1 MLSFTNGR
9 PIAIIKD
16 GEYNNKIVHL
26 DVSAGDEDNSVYVE
40 KITNGLSQKQ
50 IDELYNAIDTN
61 NKPKNKKLSV
71 LFDKLLTG
79 NSTGSNSITI
89 ESGTVEPLPNFE
101 KPFRMYVAGP
111 SGSGKSYFVSQILE
125 KINRVQ
131 PNRKIYI
138 ISDVNTD
145 EAFDNIKNI
154 IRLKIDEK
162 MLFKKP
168 IEPAV
173 FADGLVLFDDI
184 DSIQNKKLSK
194 LINILRDSILTRGR
208 HENISCI
215 VTNHLLTNYKDT
227 RIILNE
233 CNSFTFFPKSGASAG
248 IKRLLETYVGI
259 DKANVDDIFKLKS
272 RAVTVYTNYPLH
284 IIYEKGVYILS

>member
-1 MLSFTNGR
+1 MLSFSKGR
-9 PIAIIKD
+9 PIAIIKG
-16 GEYNNKIVHL
+16 GEYNDKIVHL
-26 DVSAGDEDNSVYVE
+26 DVTADDVKEGPEVE
-40 KITNGLSQKQ
+40 CMRLTKKQ
-50 IDELYNAIDTN
+50 VNQLYNAIEAN
-61 NKPKNKKLSV
+61 RKPKNKKLSA
-71 LFDKLLTG
+71 LYDTILSLGDEQT
-79 NSTGSNSITI
+79 NNITVND
-89 ESGTVEPLPNFE
+89 GVVQPLPNFE
-101 KPFRMYVAGP
+101 QPFRMYVAGP
-111 SGSGKSYFVSQILE
+111 SGSGKSYFVSQILD
-125 KINRVQ
+125 KINKVQ

-138 ISDVNTD
+138 ISDVEKD
-145 EAFDNIKNI
+145 ECLDKLKNV

-173 FADGLVLFDDI
+173 FTDGVVLFDDI

-194 LINILRDSILTRGR
+194 MINILRDSILTRGR

-215 VTNHLLTNYKDT
+215 VTNHLMTNYKDT

-248 IKRLLETYVGI
+248 IKRLLEAYVGI
-259 DKANVDDIFKLKS
+259 DKENVVKIFKLRS

-284 IIYEKGVYILS
+284 IIYENGVYVLS